1 MFKTNIYLLLVFRFL
16 KSTRKGILS
25 FLSLF
30 SIIGIMLGVSALIIV
45 IGIMNG
51 FRGEIEERLLKFTP
65 HIVIIPSVQN
75 LNYDQ
80 FLNEIKSFNGVE
92 DVKKYIIL
100 KTVVRAQDRMDGIIL
115 KAVDKPYSKLKKT
128 VISGNLDIEDGVII
142 GKGLAQKLNVV
153 DGDSLEIFS
162 LNFVPVKFKV
172 SAIVDAG
179 IYDINENFIL
189 TSINNIRRLGVFQIT
204 GIEVYLKNPFLVEP
218 IVSKIR
224 KISENFST
232 YTWIDL
238 NKNLFSALELEKLGM
253 FLVVLLI
260 TIVASFNI
268 ISTLSI
274 LSERKIYDI
283 GILRVFGLKSNDIL
297 IVFFLLGMTIGLI
310 GIILGNILGFLI
322 SFLITDLKLIKLN
335 PQIYFIDHIPIKLNF
350 KDYSIISIFVF
361 LIVFLFSIIP
371 SIGISKIKI
380 LEALKQK

>member
-297 IVFFLLGMTIGLI
+297 IVFFC
-310 GIILGNILGFLI
+310 
-322 SFLITDLKLIKLN
+322 
-335 PQIYFIDHIPIKLNF
+335 
-350 KDYSIISIFVF
+350 
-361 LIVFLFSIIP
+361 
-371 SIGISKIKI
+371 
-380 LEALKQK
+380 LE